1 VSSVADESTELTD
14 MLLPTPVAME
24 ALVAI
29 LLVPMLPVT
38 VLSLVARELVV
49 MLAGNLN
56 TEGFL
61 PLGGSVVDFFM
72 ADCGVSML
80 LLGALLCILMG
91 VCRALL
97 CIWLL
102 GDSLSRMFSRL
113 DLCCCCANNSYGPGL
128 DQSFQETG
136 LGLFEIDSAPRMTD
150 FSFISSGNASNGG
163 GTLIGVE
170 VFGVNPVGGLE
181 SKDPLLLT
189 LKMFLGIFIADF
201 GRLGICFGANFGID
215 FGVDFGVAFGVD

>member
-1 VSSVADESTELTD
+1 MSSVAEESTELTD

-24 ALVAI
+24 ALVAM
-29 LLVPMLPVT
+29 LLAPMPPVMLLAPMLPVT

-80 LLGALLCILMG
+80 LLGALLCKLLG

-97 CIWLL
+97 CILLL
-102 GDSLSRMFSRL
+102 GDSLSTMFSRL
-113 DLCCCCANNSYGPGL
+113 DLCCCCAISSYGP
-128 DQSFQETG
+128 
-136 LGLFEIDSAPRMTD
+136 
-150 FSFISSGNASNGG
+150 
-163 GTLIGVE
+163 
-170 VFGVNPVGGLE
+170 
-181 SKDPLLLT
+181 
-189 LKMFLGIFIADF
+189 
-201 GRLGICFGANFGID
+201 
-215 FGVDFGVAFGVD
+215 